1 MSGNVGADVIDILLH
16 PPAPAPGPYLAPT
29 TEFVLRAPGT
39 PEACRG
45 TGLKDDERVRAI
57 LTFLSD
63 PEKARRCAETRDI
76 ETPDYVSANEPSI
89 LGKTRGA
96 SVPIDDT
103 SDEVYEQLH
112 VKHERAEKRLRRL
125 EKDALIRDRKRVLER
140 VRHIE
145 QVDIIKLL
153 PAFEAREAQEQGK
166 RTRSE
171 LFEHLTQVH
180 ASVLADAR
188 ALLNRYNKLL
198 PDEARQASGGRFRR
212 PSTRDDSPDSPFSRA
227 HAAPLRT
234 APSLADLARGSDTPS
249 TQRRR
254 PVSLRQKEHLAFGE
268 SVPECA
274 TRPELFDDT
283 MAAWQQQG
291 LGP

>member
-1 MSGNVGADVIDILLH
+1 MSGNAGVDVIDILLH

-29 TEFVLRAPGT
+29 TEFVLMAPGT

-45 TGLKDDERVRAI
+45 AGLKDDERVRAI
-57 LTFLSD
+57 LSFLSD
-63 PEKARRCAETRDI
+63 PEKARRCAELRDI

-96 SVPIDDT
+96 SAPIDDT

-125 EKDALIRDRKRVLER
+125 EKDALIRDRRRVLER
-140 VRHIE
+140 VQHIE

-153 PAFEAREAQEQGK
+153 PAFEARVAQEQGK

-188 ALLNRYNKLL
+188 ALLDRYNKLL
-198 PDEARQASGGRFRR
+198 PDEARQAPGGRFRR
-212 PSTRDDSPDSPFSRA
+212 PSMPDDSPDPPFSRA
-227 HAAPLRT
+227 HATPLRT

-249 TQRRR
+249 TRRRR

-283 MAAWQQQG
+283 MAAWQRQG